1 MESMI
6 LDAGFAYRDVLR
18 SVPDAMVAVSTVSVG
33 NGWKPRRKNQ
43 LKIRIRIH
51 GGPDIIIITWA
62 FFFTVIIRPDDP
74 ETPKKDRHDNRL
86 KLKPTHHNKII

>member
-33 NGWKPRRKNQ
+33 NGWKPRREKTN
-43 LKIRIRIH
+43 
-51 GGPDIIIITWA
+51 
-62 FFFTVIIRPDDP
+62 
-74 ETPKKDRHDNRL
+74 
-86 KLKPTHHNKII
+86 

>member
-33 NGWKPRRKNQ
+33 NGWKPRRKNK

-51 GGPDIIIITWA
+51 GGPDIIIIT
-62 FFFTVIIRPDDP
+62 
-74 ETPKKDRHDNRL
+74 
-86 KLKPTHHNKII
+86 